1 MHIVANV
8 KETATNS
15 LVQVYIYCIYNVE
28 ILGNAKHKSILTFVM
43 RFVVSLH
50 SDHSE
55 IRFSDKVSIVH
66 TGLKPI

>member
-1 MHIVANV
+1 MH
-8 KETATNS
+8 K
-15 LVQVYIYCIYNVE
+15 L
-28 ILGNAKHKSILTFVM
+28 ILTFVM

-66 TGLKPI
+66 TGLKPVTPGFTYRRGCSVDLKMASCVCVYVVTG